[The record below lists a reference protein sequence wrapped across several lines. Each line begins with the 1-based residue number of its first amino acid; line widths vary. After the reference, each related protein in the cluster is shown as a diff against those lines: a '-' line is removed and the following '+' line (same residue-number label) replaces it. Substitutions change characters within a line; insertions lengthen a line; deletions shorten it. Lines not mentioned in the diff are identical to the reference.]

1 MANGTQ
7 VALTCKN
14 LRQLPLDKYVSKI
27 ECAPTT
33 SLHVILDHYQSIFSS
48 CFTRS
53 GFVCHDCTSREKH
66 SAPIYCANCSLC
78 PVGTYSCTDGSLCLP
93 CPAGNGILHVKSIWR
108 YVTFKPIRCFRFL
121 RQGVSRPK
129 NRVVTKTGTSDEL
142 SHLIE
147 ESN

>member
-1 MANGTQ
+1 MKITKKKNCNQLLKQLLILVISTCRDLS
-7 VALTCKN
+7 VPSALAIDLFTVKSRHCFQPGFFIHSVIAQSI
-14 LRQLPLDKYVSKI
+14 LS

-78 PVGTYSCTDGSLCLP
+78 PVGTYSCTDGSRCLP
-93 CPAGNGILHVKSIWR
+93 CPAGNEKKQLLYR
-108 YVTFKPIRCFRFL
+108 
-121 RQGVSRPK
+121 
-129 NRVVTKTGTSDEL
+129 
-142 SHLIE
+142 
-147 ESN
+147 